1 MKCKYNPVDDSG
13 IAYAIEGLNV
23 LKDPKKFIKESAIK
37 LANVLNKAYND
48 GVSSDGILLAHCAQN
63 IISRAERD
71 GFTADDLLTEYAL
84 HITRIQQDPLNKAD

>member
-1 MKCKYNPVDDSG
+1 
-13 IAYAIEGLNV
+13 
-23 LKDPKKFIKESAIK
+23 
-37 LANVLNKAYND
+37 
-48 GVSSDGILLAHCAQN
+48 LAHCAQN